1 MLVDAAERIWIA
13 PRADLAAGPG
23 SEQFHDAGQPPEAL
37 LPAAATVFPVAE
49 PRAKET
55 PPDSTEKKDR
65 QTIPTD

>member
-1 MLVDAAERIWIA
+1 V
-13 PRADLAAGPG
+13 AGPG
-23 SEQFHDAGQPPEAL
+23 SEQFHDAGQHLEAL